1 MAKFNQLFF
10 FSLMLLFLVSSCG
23 KYDNGPALSF
33 LTEEKRLC
41 RSWTLEKMEH
51 ANGYS
56 TNEYFFQLKMEKDK
70 SLQIEH
76 KNSLDEVVTTASTW
90 EWFMVDYGV
99 ILNLGYH
106 PQGLPSGTVIF
117 EIKRLTK
124 KELWIQDRASLITYH
139 FKSE

>member
-1 MAKFNQLFF
+1 
-10 FSLMLLFLVSSCG
+10 
-23 KYDNGPALSF
+23 
-33 LTEEKRLC
+33 
-41 RSWTLEKMEH
+41 
-51 ANGYS
+51 
-56 TNEYFFQLKMEKDK
+56 
-70 SLQIEH
+70 
-76 KNSLDEVVTTASTW
+76 
-90 EWFMVDYGV
+90 MVDYGV